1 MFSQAC
7 VKNCVHGGGGVS
19 QYALGIHP
27 RPDTPPRRP
36 LQRTVRILLECILV
50 FFMVFYTYIK
60 VCYFKSKLS
69 KLFVFSAISTFND
82 LTSVLILDPQLP
94 QPLVE
99 FYVQFLV
106 TIPWAGPLSLIEFH
120 LIDRQ
125 SVSLTLQLSQT
136 CTSAH
141 MKSVCNLQVSL

>member
-1 MFSQAC
+1 MRKELC
-7 VKNCVHGGGGVS
+7 
-19 QYALGIHP
+19 P
-27 RPDTPPRRP
+27 RGWGCIPVCIGHTPPARHP
-36 LQRTVRILLECILV
+36 PPTATPADGTHPTGMHSCF

-106 TIPWAGPLSLIEFH
+106 TTPWAGPLSLIEFH